1 MKTQLRPGLHWVGYV
16 DWNVRD
22 FHSYETRRG
31 ATYNAYLIQDEK
43 TALIDGVKHL
53 HVDALIE
60 HIEAHTSLNAI
71 DYIVV
76 NHGEPDHSSGL
87 PALVAKCPNVKVV
100 CDKKCIQSLS
110 MHYDTAGWDFQQV
123 GTGDSISLGKQT
135 LTFVETPMVHWPD
148 SMVTYLPEEKILF
161 SMDGFGQ
168 HYASH
173 HRFDDEVSLSEVM
186 EEAKVYYANIVMPYG
201 KQVAKALETVGSLNI
216 DMIAPAHGVIWRS
229 HVDAIIG
236 AYQDWCV
243 CKAVPKVVILYDT
256 MWESTA
262 KMGAAMLDGVRQVD
276 GVDAKLI
283 FIRSSNLTQ
292 MVTEIF
298 DAATIA
304 FGSSTLNQG
313 MMPMAG
319 ALLTY
324 LKGLRPTGKAGFS
337 FGSYGW
343 GKGGP
348 EAVDEALKDMKWE
361 ILREPLKAQFRP
373 TPEVLAECKEA
384 GVMLAQKALEV
395 VK

>member
-1 MKTQLRPGLHWVGYV
+1 MNTVLREGINWVGFV
-16 DWNVRD
+16 DWTVRD

-31 ATYNAYLIQDEK
+31 ATYNAYLVQDEK
-43 TALIDGVKHL
+43 TALIDTVKYL
-53 HVDALIE
+53 YADQLIAN
-60 HIEAHTSLNAI
+60 IEKHTPLDRI

-76 NHGEPDHSSGL
+76 NHGEPDHSSSL
-87 PALVAKCPNVKVV
+87 PTMVEKCPNATIV
-100 CDKKCIQSLS
+100 CDKKCVQSLS
-110 MHYDTAGWDFQQV
+110 MHYDTTGWNFQV
-123 GTGDSISLGKQT
+123 VSTGESISLGKRT

-173 HRFDDEVSLSEVM
+173 NRFDDEVCLTEVM
-186 EEAKVYYANIVMPYG
+186 EEAKIYYANIVMPYG
-201 KQVAKALETVGSLNI
+201 KQVAKTLEAASNLEI
-216 DMIAPAHGVIWRS
+216 EMIAPAHGVIWRS
-229 HVDAIIG
+229 HIAEIVG

-243 CKAVPKVVILYDT
+243 CKAAPKVVVVYDT

-262 KMGAAMLDGVRQVD
+262 KMANAMIDGVREVD
-276 GVDAKLI
+276 GVDSKLI

-298 DAATIA
+298 DAATVA
-304 FGSSTLNQG
+304 FGSSTLNQQ

-324 LKGLRPTGKAGFS
+324 LKGLRPVGKAGFA

-348 EAVDEALKDMKWE
+348 EAVDEELKAMKWDV
-361 ILREPLKAQFRP
+361 LRDPLKSQFRP
-373 TPEVLAECKEA
+373 TPEVLEECRAA
-384 GVMLAQKALEV
+384 GKMLAEKALEIAG
-395 VK
+395 